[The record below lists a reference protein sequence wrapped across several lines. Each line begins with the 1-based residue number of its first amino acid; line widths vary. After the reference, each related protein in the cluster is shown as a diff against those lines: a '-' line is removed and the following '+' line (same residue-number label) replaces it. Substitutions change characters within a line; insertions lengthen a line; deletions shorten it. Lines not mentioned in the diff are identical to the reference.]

1 MKANGRITARVQ
13 DSTNN
18 LIEMIL
24 EQFLEAGALILI
36 QAKQLIDPNNLGI
49 SVALHSYFVI
59 LQKSPLLM
67 TGTGLIL
74 IGGPILLYNVVQI
87 QRRRREELQELKD
100 ALEENGDYLD
110 QNEGEEYDYEDK
122 FRKLHSS
129 DGEIPDD
136 GKELEEYK
144 EGEEITVP
152 SIVNDIKSD
161 KTDFETQCI
170 EEAENLASLRSE
182 SIQSNEEE
190 TNSPIES
197 IEENYEAAENIDLA
211 NDSSPV
217 AKKKGTENIPGFSVE
232 KSNDII
238 EQIKQQ
244 FSAPEGDFQEADDFP
259 EEEPQKKQPVDKTD
273 ELKAS
278 PSYLDESSLSNPV
291 TTSSENDS
299 KNEEDADKELSS
311 LQEEMEQT
319 IHEISQQL
327 SEDEALASNVIME
340 PMLSSEP
347 EVSSDAEN
355 TETTSDL
362 PSDITAEELL
372 KAIGEDN
379 HAITEKLGE
388 EPISKMV
395 DENVIMEPMLSSE
408 PEVLSDTENTETTS
422 DLPSDITAEELLKAI
437 GEDNHAITEKLGEEP
452 IPKMIDED
460 EEYLK
465 DTERLLHNLKDTSE
479 EKTEPTT
486 TRDKVS
492 TVPQETP
499 LDFDALDSQS
509 IPKKGEPWSQTQPK
523 IPKIKPPPRK
533 TISTVKAKSYLS
545 RLEMFQKRL
554 EGRIKHLENDSTF
567 PILKNSP
574 SSRNFFTTLPQR
586 PTIVKAPIRKTW
598 YTSKEKRQSK
608 KAYSLDVLES
618 LLFLEGQKK

>member
-1 MKANGRITARVQ
+1 
-13 DSTNN
+13 NN

-362 PSDITAEELL
+362 PSDITA
-372 KAIGEDN
+372 
-379 HAITEKLGE
+379 
-388 EPISKMV
+388 
-395 DENVIMEPMLSSE
+395 
-408 PEVLSDTENTETTS
+408 
-422 DLPSDITAEELLKAI
+422 
-437 GEDNHAITEKLGEEP
+437 
-452 IPKMIDED
+452 
-460 EEYLK
+460 
-465 DTERLLHNLKDTSE
+465 
-479 EKTEPTT
+479 
-486 TRDKVS
+486 
-492 TVPQETP
+492 
-499 LDFDALDSQS
+499 
-509 IPKKGEPWSQTQPK
+509 
-523 IPKIKPPPRK
+523 
-533 TISTVKAKSYLS
+533 
-545 RLEMFQKRL
+545 
-554 EGRIKHLENDSTF
+554 
-567 PILKNSP
+567 
-574 SSRNFFTTLPQR
+574 
-586 PTIVKAPIRKTW
+586 
-598 YTSKEKRQSK
+598 
-608 KAYSLDVLES
+608 
-618 LLFLEGQKK
+618 